1 METKKP
7 FIYIISPYTHEN
19 EAIMDTRAYI
29 VTHALSILLEMR
41 PDAILFSPIV
51 QYHQAAVYNPKIP
64 RDAEHWRSVNMFY
77 MELAD
82 EAIVVNMSDIKHSKG
97 CKFEITWFLDNFI
110 PISTIYGVIDGIP
123 KLTEGIS
130 NLSL

>member
-7 FIYIISPYTHEN
+7 FIYIISVYTHEN

-29 VTHALSILLEMR
+29 ATRALSILLELR

-82 EAIVVNMSDIKHSKG
+82 EAIVVNMSGIKHSKG
-97 CKFEITWFLDNFI
+97 CKFEISWFIDNFI
-110 PISTIYGVIDGIP
+110 PISTLDGVIDGIP